1 MKLLSVNISPPKLV
15 EMNGQQVLTAI
26 NKTPAKG
33 RVWLTKL
40 TLVGDGQADSSVHGG
55 EHQAAYCYPF
65 EHYAYWQTRLNLPVL
80 AYGTFGENFT
90 ISGLL
95 EEDICIGDILQIGDA
110 KIGAVV
116 QVTMPRIPC
125 FKFGHKIGHP
135 DILDEFLRSGRS
147 GFYLRVIQ
155 TGEIGADDNII
166 VLERDPQ
173 AISIRTTLGMQKLDE
188 GDSSLLKRALTVT
201 SLTPLLKQIFE
212 ARLSALDNAY

>member
-15 EMNGQQVLTAI
+15 EINGQQVLTAI
-26 NKTPAKG
+26 DKTATKG
-33 RVWLTKL
+33 SVWLSKL

-55 EHQAAYCYPF
+55 EHQAAYCYLF
-65 EHYAYWQTRLNLPVL
+65 KHYAYWQSRLNLTDL
-80 AYGTFGENFT
+80 AYGAFGENFT

-95 EEDICIGDILQIGDA
+95 EEDICIGDILKIGDA

-135 DILDEFLRSGRS
+135 NILEEFLRSGRI

-155 TGEIGADDNII
+155 TGEIGAGDNII
-166 VLERDPQ
+166 VMDRDTQ
-173 AISIRTTLGMQKLDE
+173 AISILTTLGMQKLDE

-212 ARLSALDNAY
+212 ARLTDIDNV

>member
-1 MKLLSVNISPPKLV
+1 MKLLSVNTSPPKLV
-15 EMNGQQVLTAI
+15 GINGQQVLTAI
-26 NKTPAKG
+26 DKTPAKG
-33 RVWLTKL
+33 RVWLSKL

-65 EHYAYWQTRLNLPVL
+65 EHYAYWQSRLNLPDL

-110 KIGAVV
+110 KTGAVV

-135 DILDEFLRSGRS
+135 DILEEFLRSGRS

-155 TGEIGADDNII
+155 TGETGAGDNLFVI
-166 VLERDPQ
+166 ERDPQ

-188 GDSSLLKRALTVT
+188 GDSLLLKRVLTVR

-212 ARLSALDNAY
+212 DRLKDSDNV